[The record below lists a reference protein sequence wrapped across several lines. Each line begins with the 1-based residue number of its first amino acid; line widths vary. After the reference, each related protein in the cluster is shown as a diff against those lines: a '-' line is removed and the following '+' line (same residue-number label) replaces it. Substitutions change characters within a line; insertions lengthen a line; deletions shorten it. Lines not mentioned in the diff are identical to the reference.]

1 MSTVSSALTL
11 SLHSQSHYSNDT
23 LSLDSY
29 HQSGTSSSVN
39 LGLLIYAHHNNR
51 LKNFTR
57 KEQQQIFKTLPTL
70 IQENIQEQIIPLEPI
85 SGIYIN
91 NSEDTVS
98 IYTITLEDMQALRPN
113 IEKYRQVTE
122 RTLNY
127 TLALLTDI
135 HTHITSASQL
145 TEIPFSKSFISFID
159 QQKAFIMS
167 SSPPKHK
174 CVECSLA
181 YRTKSSLARHRKK
194 RHPNKHSNSIDS
206 TEGKETYLPPILS
219 DINCPATYTDFFQMK
234 AKTRQLPP
242 NNKKNIKFVAPRY
255 PLTMLQLAEEVNF
268 PDLLSKEFEAYAHS
282 YDHIVKLNN
291 FASINTVP
299 FYSVGVI
306 NSEHDLSLTGKTR
319 ILESLK
325 KKAPQLEPKILS
337 KLTEA
342 KLMQFFF
349 LARTFMLTS
358 SIPTDSFSDYFLTK
372 AVLGHE
378 IYSKVTNAL
387 SGYPTHKQ
395 LLKNFTCFIERIILR
410 LLPVQ
415 ESYYDA
421 EVRILKKHKQYL
433 TGPNPCID
441 YTRTYVQSDAQD
453 LTTKSPY
460 YKQVHKD
467 ITDEQHRMMVEN
479 EKTNLLHKIL
489 AHTRY
494 DAEIHKLLIG
504 SDKYQKITDIP
515 NNELLD
521 NLQSLMVADRKA
533 AKALVNAT

>member
-1 MSTVSSALTL
+1 MSTVSSE
-11 SLHSQSHYSNDT
+11 SHSSNDT

-39 LGLLIYAHHNNR
+39 LGLLIYAHHNNC

-57 KEQQQIFKTLPTL
+57 NEQRQIFKTLPTL
-70 IQENIQEQIIPLEPI
+70 IQENIQEQILSLEPI
-85 SGIYIN
+85 SGIYLN
-91 NSEDTVS
+91 NSVDAVS
-98 IYTITLEDMQALRPN
+98 IYPITLEDMQALRPN

-135 HTHITSASQL
+135 HTHIPSASQL

-174 CVECSLA
+174 CAECNHA
-181 YRTKSSLARHRKK
+181 YRTKSALARHRKK
-194 RHPNKHSNSIDS
+194 RHHNKHSNSIDS
-206 TEGKETYLPPILS
+206 TEEKETYLPPILS

-242 NNKKNIKFVAPRY
+242 NNKKTIKFVAPRY

-268 PDLLSKEFEAYAHS
+268 PDLLSKEFEAYAHA
-282 YDHIVKLNN
+282 YDHLVKQNN

-319 ILESLK
+319 ILDSLK
-325 KKAPQLEPKILS
+325 KKAPQLEPKTLS

-342 KLMQFFF
+342 KLTQFFF
-349 LARTFMLTS
+349 LARTYTLTS
-358 SIPTDSFSDYFLTK
+358 SIPWDSFSDYFLTK

-395 LLKNFTCFIERIILR
+395 LLKNFSSFIEHIILK

-421 EVRILKKHKQYL
+421 EVRILEKHRQHL

-441 YTRTYVQSDAQD
+441 YTKTHVHSDAQD

-494 DAEIHKLLIG
+494 DAEIHMLLIG

-515 NNELLD
+515 NSELLD
-521 NLQSLMVADRKA
+521 NLQSLMVAEEKA
-533 AKALVNAT
+533 TKALVSTT